1 MILTQYATN
10 KKYHMSITA
19 LQKKAKKIPRPSYF
33 IDVRDSTA
41 PMIDEDNPEFKM
53 YVELLKRKNILKD
66 KSESNTDMEGLLE
79 LINKVIT
86 EEFGEKKALEIK
98 FKIMDGM

>member
-66 KSESNTDMEGLLE
+66 RIESDTDTEGLLE
-79 LINKVIT
+79 LIDKVIT

>member
-66 KSESNTDMEGLLE
+66 RIESNTDMEGLLE